1 MGGMPSKPVPPS
13 LTDKNLA
20 DLFGKVGQSLNR
32 IVVDQY
38 LIITKV
44 FLITGA
50 TSGIGA
56 ELAKILY
63 AKNATVW
70 IAARSR
76 TKIEATIKTITNAHP
91 TSRGVLKSIT
101 VDFNDMTTIKPA
113 VNTFLAN
120 ASRLDVLW
128 NNAGIMIP
136 PAGTVTRQ
144 GYEAQ
149 LGVNALAHFLFTKLL
164 TPILLK
170 TAELSP
176 KNSTRIVW
184 VSSSAAA
191 NFAPPGGVDMSNLGY
206 QKDQGQWYKY
216 GTSKAAAI
224 LYASEFANRHNGS
237 GVISLSADPGNLDTD
252 LYRDMGSFQRAMARK
267 LALKPA
273 VFGAYTELFAGLST
287 EIEIKDNGA
296 FVIPWGKIARPR
308 QDIEQSLKGTEQGG
322 TWLASRFWD
331 WSENETATYA

>member
-1 MGGMPSKPVPPS
+1 MEVQLQDRPNHPFPSDPELIRSIAVPIYKGGPSLSCSITKKQFRKASLLFFDTSEYLLILRTQLTATMGGMPSKPVPPS

-206 QKDQGQWYKY
+206 QKDRGQWYKY

-237 GVISLSADPGNLDTD
+237 GVISLVSSVQEP
-252 LYRDMGSFQRAMARK
+252 RDCVMAKTNHMIVGR
-267 LALKPA
+267 
-273 VFGAYTELFAGLST
+273 
-287 EIEIKDNGA
+287 
-296 FVIPWGKIARPR
+296 PWKSG
-308 QDIEQSLKGTEQGG
+308 
-322 TWLASRFWD
+322 
-331 WSENETATYA
+331 Y